1 MLMKP
6 FLTIICA
13 ALLLPLMPKSQSL
26 PLTTSADGGNRR
38 ASVSETIGVTD
49 VAIDYNRPRVKGRD
63 GKIWGQLIPAGY
75 VDQGFGTSKS
85 APWRAGANEN
95 TTIAFSTDVTIEGK
109 PLPAGKYGFFVAYGP
124 DQCTLIFS
132 RNSTSWGSFFYDPSE
147 DVLRVNVK
155 PVALDNKVEWLKYEF
170 TNETDTT
177 ATVALEWEK
186 LMIPFT
192 VGVDYASTQLA
203 SFRRELRS
211 ERGFTW
217 EAWNEAAAWCLAHN
231 TNYDEALLW
240 ANNATDPNFGG
251 NTVFTTWNTK
261 AQLLRKLG
269 KDSEADSIMKKAQ
282 PMASMAELHQYG
294 RQLLAQKK
302 VKEAMDVFTANYKK
316 FPHEVMTNMGL
327 ARAYSAEGDYKTA
340 LKYVTDAQA
349 LTPPNGPN
357 NANLTQ
363 MAAKLKN
370 GQDIN

>member
-1 MLMKP
+1 MKP

-13 ALLLPLMPKSQSL
+13 ALLLPLLPKAQSL
-26 PLTTSADGGNRR
+26 PLTTSAEGGNRR
-38 ASVSETIGVTD
+38 ASISETIGVTD
-49 VAIDYNRPRVKGRD
+49 VAIDYNRPHVKGRD

-75 VDQGFGTSKS
+75 VDQGFGTSKA

-95 TTIAFSTDVTIEGK
+95 TTIQFSTDVTIEGK

-192 VGVDYASTQLA
+192 VGVDYVNTQLA

-217 EAWNEAAAWCLAHN
+217 EAWNEAAAWCVAHN
-231 TNYDEALLW
+231 TDFDEALVW

-251 NTVFTTWNTK
+251 TKTFTSWSTK
-261 AQLLRKLG
+261 AQVLRKLG
-269 KDSEADSIMKKAQ
+269 RDSEADSIMKAAQ
-282 PMASMAELHQYG
+282 PLASMAELHQYG

-302 VKEAMDVFTANYKK
+302 VKEAVEVFTANYKK
-316 FPHEVMTNMGL
+316 YPREVMTNIGL
-327 ARAYSAEGDYKTA
+327 ARAYSAAGDYKTA

-349 LTPPNGPN
+349 FSPPNGAN

>member
-1 MLMKP
+1 MKP

-13 ALLLPLMPKSQSL
+13 AILLPLVPKAQSL

-38 ASVSETIGVTD
+38 ASVAETIGVTD
-49 VAIDYNRPRVKGRD
+49 VTIDYNRPHVKGRD

-75 VDQGFGTSKS
+75 VDQGFGTSKA

-95 TTIAFSTDVTIEGK
+95 TTIAFNTDVTIEGK

-170 TNETDTT
+170 TNETDST

-186 LMIPFT
+186 MMIPFT
-192 VGVDYASTQLA
+192 VGVDYVTTQLA

-217 EAWNEAAAWCLAHN
+217 EAWNEAATWCLAHN
-231 TNYDEALLW
+231 TDFNEGLLW
-240 ANNATDPNFGG
+240 ATNATDIYGG
-251 NTVFTTWNTK
+251 NNAFPALSTR
-261 AQLLRKLG
+261 AQLLDKLG
-269 KDSEADSIMKKAQ
+269 RQNEADSIMKKAE
-282 PMASMAELHQYG
+282 PLASMTERHQFG

-302 VKEAMDVFTANYKK
+302 VKEAMEVFTVNYKK
-316 FPHEVMTNMGL
+316 YPREVMTNIGL
-327 ARAYSAEGDYKTA
+327 ARAYSASGDYKTA
-340 LKYVTDAQA
+340 LKYITDAQG

-357 NANLTQ
+357 NGALVT
-363 MAAKLKN
+363 MADKLKN